1 MNNQRREMVDG
12 ASAIA
17 RGALD
22 AGCNYFAGYPIT
34 PASGILSHM
43 LRELPKVGGIG
54 FQGED
59 EISSLGHCIGAAMAG
74 ATVFTAT
81 SGPGLSLYSENLG
94 LAIMMEVPI
103 VIAIS
108 QRLGPSTGAATAS
121 AQGDIQFMRWGTT
134 GGYPMIVLSPTN
146 ISESY
151 HLTKRAF
158 KLAKRFRTPVFL
170 ASDKDTV
177 MTTES
182 VSVDDMKH
190 APDWPEIPNGII
202 KKALDPYRVDGPIH
216 HYTGSSH
223 NDDGHITKDPDI
235 IATLNEQL
243 RMKIESNLDE
253 LSLVKSDLEAGADT
267 LMVSYGVSAR
277 SMDAAVN
284 KIRNAGN
291 KVSSMT
297 IYSLWPIP
305 EKTIQDCLTGI
316 KRVIVP
322 EMNHGQYLREIER
335 LVNRDIELIGVNRV
349 DTILITPEEIIGAY
363 HGR

>member
-1 MNNQRREMVDG
+1 MINKREMVDG
-12 ASAIA
+12 AAAIA

-22 AGCNYFAGYPIT
+22 AGCNYYAGYPIT
-34 PASGILSHM
+34 PASGILTHM

-59 EISSLGHCIGAAMAG
+59 EISSLGHCIGAAMTG

-134 GGYPMIVLSPTN
+134 GGYPMIVLAPTN

-158 KLAKRFRTPVFL
+158 QLAKRFRTPVFL

-182 VSVDDMKH
+182 VSVHDMTH
-190 APDWPEIPNGII
+190 SPDWPDVSSDII
-202 KKALDPYRVDGPIH
+202 GKELDPYQIGGEIH

-223 NDDGHITKDPDI
+223 NEEGHITKDPNI
-235 IATLNEQL
+235 IAELNDRL
-243 RMKIESNLDE
+243 RTKIESNLDE
-253 LSLVKSDLEAGADT
+253 LSLVKNDIQEGADT
-267 LMVSYGVSAR
+267 LILSYGISAR
-277 SMDAAVN
+277 SMEAAV
-284 KIRNAGN
+284 KEIRECEH

-297 IYSLWPIP
+297 IYSLWPVP
-305 EKTIQDCLTGI
+305 EKAIQNILAGI
-316 KRVIVP
+316 KRIIIP
-322 EMNHGQYLREIER
+322 ELNHGQYLREIER

-349 DTILITPEEIIGAY
+349 DTILITPDEIMGAY
-363 HGR
+363 YGS

>member
-182 VSVDDMKH
+182 VSVDAMKH

-235 IATLNEQL
+235 IATLNERL

-291 KVSSMT
+291 KISSMT

>member
-1 MNNQRREMVDG
+1 MNNHRREMVDC

-182 VSVDDMKH
+182 VSVDAMKH

-235 IATLNEQL
+235 IATLNERL

-291 KVSSMT
+291 KISSMT

-305 EKTIQDCLTGI
+305 EKTIQDCLKGI

>member
-1 MNNQRREMVDG
+1 MVDG

-182 VSVDDMKH
+182 VPVDDMKH
-190 APDWPEIPNGII
+190 APDWPEIPNGVI
-202 KKALDPYRVDGPIH
+202 KKPLDPYRVDGPIH

-235 IATLNEQL
+235 IATLNERL

-305 EKTIQDCLTGI
+305 EKTIQDCLKGI

>member
-291 KVSSMT
+291 KISSMT

-305 EKTIQDCLTGI
+305 EKTIQDCLKGI

>member
-235 IATLNEQL
+235 IATLNERL

-305 EKTIQDCLTGI
+305 EKTIQDCLKGI

>member
-182 VSVDDMKH
+182 VSVDAMKH

-291 KVSSMT
+291 KISSMT

>member
-1 MNNQRREMVDG
+1 MVDG
-12 ASAIA
+12 AAAIA

-22 AGCNYFAGYPIT
+22 AGCDFYAGYPIT
-34 PASGILSHM
+34 PASGILAHM

-59 EISSLGHCIGAAMAG
+59 EISSFGHCIGAATAG

-94 LAIMMEVPI
+94 LAIMMEIPI

-108 QRLGPSTGAATAS
+108 QRLGPSTGAATAT
-121 AQGDIQFMRWGTT
+121 AQGDVQFMRWCTS

-182 VSVDDMKH
+182 VAIEDMKY
-190 APDWPEIPNGII
+190 APNWPEISDEVYGE
-202 KKALDPYRVDGPIH
+202 KLDPYQVNGTIH

-223 NDDGHITKDPDI
+223 NDEGHITKDPEI
-235 IATLNEQL
+235 IAKLNERLIQ
-243 RMKIESNLDE
+243 KIESNLDE
-253 LSLVKSDLEAGADT
+253 LSLVKTDLEQEADT
-267 LMVSYGVSAR
+267 LILSYGISAR
-277 SMDAAVN
+277 SMEAAV
-284 KIRNAGN
+284 KQLRDTGD

-297 IYSLWPIP
+297 IYSLWPVP
-305 EKTIQDCLTGI
+305 EKIIQESLLGV
-316 KRVIVP
+316 KRIIIP
-322 EMNHGQYLREIER
+322 EMNHGQYRHEIER
-335 LVNRDIELIGVNRV
+335 LVNRDIEIIGVNRV

-363 HGR
+363 HGK

>member
-182 VSVDDMKH
+182 VSVDAMKH

-223 NDDGHITKDPDI
+223 NDEGHITKDPDI
-235 IATLNEQL
+235 IATLNERL

-291 KVSSMT
+291 KISSMT

>member
-1 MNNQRREMVDG
+1 
-12 ASAIA
+12 
-17 RGALD
+17 
-22 AGCNYFAGYPIT
+22 
-34 PASGILSHM
+34 
-43 LRELPKVGGIG
+43 
-54 FQGED
+54 
-59 EISSLGHCIGAAMAG
+59 
-74 ATVFTAT
+74 
-81 SGPGLSLYSENLG
+81 
-94 LAIMMEVPI
+94 
-103 VIAIS
+103 
-108 QRLGPSTGAATAS
+108 
-121 AQGDIQFMRWGTT
+121 
-134 GGYPMIVLSPTN
+134 
-146 ISESY
+146 
-151 HLTKRAF
+151 
-158 KLAKRFRTPVFL
+158 
-170 ASDKDTV
+170 
-177 MTTES
+177 
-182 VSVDDMKH
+182 MKH

-235 IATLNEQL
+235 IATLNERL

-305 EKTIQDCLTGI
+305 EKTIQDCLKGI

>member
-59 EISSLGHCIGAAMAG
+59 EISSLGHCIGATMAG

-182 VSVDDMKH
+182 VSVDAMKH

-235 IATLNEQL
+235 IATLNERL

-305 EKTIQDCLTGI
+305 EKTIQDCLKGI